1 MAARHTRSRSTAV
14 VAKSRSG
21 TMKSETPALSD
32 AELDKVTG
40 GKQSSMAMLTRMI
53 QAKNDM
59 QKSIISNFRV

>member
-1 MAARHTRSRSTAV
+1 
-14 VAKSRSG
+14 
-21 TMKSETPALSD
+21 MKSETPALSD

-40 GKQSSMAMLTRMI
+40 GKQSSMAMLTKLI